1 MIKSSF
7 KHHLKTSIPAFIIL
21 ALMITYTSIV
31 SPDFRKVNN
40 IGNVLVQV
48 TPLAIAAIG
57 QTIVLLSGNIDFSV
71 GSVIS
76 FSSVIL
82 ALISKMGFTGS
93 GIVGIGLAILAG
105 ILCGTING
113 MGVVLLKIPP
123 MIMSFS
129 LMMIIKGISVTL
141 MPGSGGSTPKALAKL
156 FTANYGIFSVMMLM
170 MVLLYVVMIFVTSM
184 TPFGRKLYAVGN
196 SHQHAIESGIEAGK
210 IKIQAYIISGF
221 FAAVVGILLCFRM
234 YSGNSNVGDPYS
246 MDTVAAVILGGA
258 SLAGG
263 YGSLLGSFAGAGV
276 ISLIKNM
283 LNMMD
288 IPTSFQYIIKGV
300 ILALALLFF
309 QLRGKHK

>member
-1 MIKSSF
+1 MFKSSF
-7 KHHLKTSIPAFIIL
+7 KHHLKASIPAFIIL
-21 ALMITYTSIV
+21 ALMITFTSIV

-57 QTIVLLSGNIDFSV
+57 QTIVLISGNIDFSI

-76 FSSVIL
+76 LSSVIL
-82 ALISKMGFTGS
+82 ALLSKMEFAGS
-93 GIVGIGLAILAG
+93 GIVGIALAILVG

-141 MPGSGGSTPKALAKL
+141 MPGSGGSTPKAIAKF
-156 FTANYGIFSVMMLM
+156 FTLNHGIFSVMVLM
-170 MVLLYVVMIFVTSM
+170 MILLYVVMIFVTSM

-196 SHQHAIESGIEAGK
+196 SHQHATESGIEAGK
-210 IKIQAYIISGF
+210 IKIKTYALSGL

-234 YSGNSNVGDPYS
+234 YSGNSTIGDAYS
-246 MDTVAAVILGGA
+246 MDTVTASILGGT

-263 YGSLLGSFAGAGV
+263 YGSLLGSFAGAGI

-283 LNMMD
+283 LNMLD

-300 ILALALLFF
+300 ILAISLLFF
-309 QLRGKHK
+309 QLRGKQK